1 MTVTSA
7 LRAAAAETY
16 RCSWRLL
23 VVNTAV
29 SGLFVAVVI
38 VVSSIPLAS
47 LLAPLLAGPIVAAL
61 VHCTITLI
69 REEEFNLG
77 DALEGL
83 RLYWRRGLVLGGLFG
98 LGLFFGVLAVAFYG
112 SAEHRLLPLA
122 FVAIYA
128 LALFCLFM
136 LVVWPLAIADPD
148 ARLSTVLLSALRLLV
163 QRPRRFLALGAILL
177 FVNMLGALAVLP
189 LLTLTIAYSF
199 LVAAHLVLPHPA
211 TTEEATA

>member
-1 MTVTSA
+1 MSVTAA
-7 LRAAAAETY
+7 LRAAAVETY

-29 SGLFVAVVI
+29 TGLFVAVVI
-38 VVSSIPLAS
+38 VISSIPLAS
-47 LLAPLLAGPIVAAL
+47 LLAPLLAGPIVASL

-69 REEEFNLG
+69 REEEFSLG

-112 SAEHRLLPLA
+112 SAEHRVLPLA
-122 FVAIYA
+122 FVAVYA
-128 LALFCLFM
+128 LALFCLLM
-136 LVVWPLAIADPD
+136 LVAWPLALADPE
-148 ARLSTVLLSALRLLV
+148 APVSTVLRAALRLLV
-163 QRPRRFLALGAILL
+163 QRPRRFLTLGAVLL
-177 FVNMLGALAVLP
+177 FVNMLGAVTVLP

-199 LVAAHLVLPHPA
+199 LVAAHLVLPRPA
-211 TTEEATA
+211 TTEEVTA